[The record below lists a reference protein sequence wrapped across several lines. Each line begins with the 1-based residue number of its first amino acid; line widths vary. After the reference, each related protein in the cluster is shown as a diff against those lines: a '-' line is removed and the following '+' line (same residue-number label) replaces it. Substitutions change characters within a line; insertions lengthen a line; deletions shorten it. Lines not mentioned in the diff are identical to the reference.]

1 MLRVRTSRR
10 IGLPLL
16 AAIGLAVVTARSAAA
31 EPVSVV
37 IDRAAILSVSRPAS
51 TVVVGNPAIADATM
65 LDNQTL
71 VITGRSFGTTNLI
84 ILDPDGKPIR
94 DELVSVNLADDHGVT
109 IHRRVTRQT
118 FSCTPACAPMLSV
131 GDDVNAFDAVDA
143 QLRAKQQ
150 ASSTAASATPVR

>member
-1 MLRVRTSRR
+1 MFGVIASRR
-10 IGLPLL
+10 KSVLL
-16 AAIGLAVVTARSAAA
+16 MAATVVAASFA
-31 EPVSVV
+31 QSSFADPVSVV

-51 TVVVGNPAIADATM
+51 TVVVGNPAIADATI

-84 ILDPDGKPIR
+84 ILDPDGKQIR
-94 DELVSVNLADDHGVT
+94 DELVSVSLADDHGVT

-131 GDDVNAFDAVDA
+131 GDDVNAFDAVDS

-150 ASSTAASATPVR
+150 ASSSAASATPIR

>member
-1 MLRVRTSRR
+1 MLGIRTSRR
-10 IGLPLL
+10 AALPLL
-16 AAIGLAVVTARSAAA
+16 AATGLVFAAQAASA

-65 LDNQTL
+65 LDNMTL

-94 DELVSVNLADDHGVT
+94 DELVSVSLADNHGVT
-109 IHRRVTRQT
+109 IHRRVGRQT

-131 GDDVNAFDAVDA
+131 GDDTTTFDAVDA
-143 QLRAKQQ
+143 QVRAKQQ
-150 ASSTAASATPVR
+150 ASSSAAAATPIR